1 MENIYKNLD
10 GKKLLILGAT
20 RQHSEIVKESQS
32 LGIKTYVADYYENSP
47 AKKIADKSFLVSAI
61 DVEKLV
67 SICKEENIDGI
78 FTGYNDMLLPY
89 NQEICNILNKPFCG
103 NKENINTCIDKELF
117 KKSCVKSGVSIV
129 PWISVNKENYLE
141 KIDEIELPVVV
152 KPADYSGSKGVYK
165 CFKKEDLKSNIE
177 EAFTYSKV
185 GKVLIEKL
193 MEVDKEFSVYYMIYN
208 GVAYLSAM
216 GDRYVK
222 VTDPNIAPSG
232 LGMLYPSVY
241 LDEWIENMDEH
252 IRKFISDNN
261 MKDGFVFFQGFYDN
275 GKFYIHETGYRLN
288 GGYTYGI
295 IEHFSGYN
303 QMHQLIK
310 YSLTGEMDVEL
321 LEKSNPYFDGFGM
334 IVTISLT
341 NGKISHIGGI
351 DEIEKN
357 SRLLKFNLLHAIG
370 DEINVKGTT
379 EQVLAYVLCATEN
392 KEKLDEII
400 NLIKEKLVV
409 LDENGNNMIMEII
422 NPMKLKIKEK
432 ING

>member
-1 MENIYKNLD
+1 MSYSNLKD
-10 GKKLLILGAT
+10 KKLLILGAT
-20 RQHSEIVKESQS
+20 RYQGEIVREAKK

-47 AKKIADKSFLVSAI
+47 AKKLADKSFLISVTETEQL
-61 DVEKLV
+61 EKL
-67 SICKEENIDGI
+67 CKEEEIDGI
-78 FTGYNDMLLPY
+78 FTGYSDMLTVQL
-89 NQEICNILNKPFCG
+89 QKICEKTNNYFCG

-117 KKSCVKSGVSIV
+117 KKACIKSKVPIV
-129 PWISVNKENYLE
+129 PWLCVNKENYLE
-141 KIDEIELPVVV
+141 KIKEIETPVVV
-152 KPADYSGSKGVYK
+152 KPADYGGSKGVYK
-165 CFKKEDLKSNIE
+165 CFKKEDLKSYIE

-193 MEVDKEFSVYYMIYN
+193 MEVDKEFSVYYMIYD

-232 LGMLYPSVY
+232 LGMLYPSIY
-241 LDEWIENMDEH
+241 LDEWIENMDGH
-252 IRKFISDNN
+252 IRKFISDND

-310 YSLTGEMDVEL
+310 YSLTGEMDAEL
-321 LEKSNPYFDGFGM
+321 LEKSNPHFDGFGM
-334 IVTISLT
+334 IVTISLK

-357 SRLLKFNLLHAIG
+357 SGLLKFNLLHEVG
-370 DEINVKGTT
+370 DEINVRGTT
-379 EQVLAYVLCATEN
+379 EQVLAYVLCAAEN
-392 KEKLDEII
+392 KEKLDEVI
-400 NLIKEKLVV
+400 NLMREKLIV
-409 LDENGNNMIMEII
+409 LDENGNNMIMEIVNPI
-422 NPMKLKIKEK
+422 NLKVKEK

>member
-1 MENIYKNLD
+1 MSYSNLKD
-10 GKKLLILGAT
+10 KKLLILGAT
-20 RQHSEIVKESQS
+20 RYQGEIVREAKK

-47 AKKIADKSFLVSAI
+47 AKKLADKSFLISVT
-61 DVEKLV
+61 ETEQLERL
-67 SICKEENIDGI
+67 CKEEEIDGI
-78 FTGYNDMLLPY
+78 FTGYSDMLTVQL
-89 NQEICNILNKPFCG
+89 QKICERTGNYFCG

-117 KKSCVKSGVSIV
+117 KKACIKSEVPIV
-129 PWISVNKENYLE
+129 PWLCVTKENYLE
-141 KIDEIELPVVV
+141 KIKETETPVVV
-152 KPADYSGSKGVYK
+152 KPADYGGSKGVYK
-165 CFKKEDLKSNIE
+165 CFKKEDLKSYIE

-232 LGMLYPSVY
+232 LGMLYPSIY
-241 LDEWIENMDEH
+241 LDEWIENMDGH
-252 IRKFISDNN
+252 IRKFISDNY

-310 YSLTGEMDVEL
+310 YSLTGEMDVKL
-321 LEKSNPYFDGFGM
+321 LEKSNPHFDGFGM
-334 IVTISLT
+334 IVTISLK

-357 SRLLKFNLLHAIG
+357 RELLKFNLLHQVG
-370 DEINVKGTT
+370 DEINVRGTT
-379 EQVLAYVLCATEN
+379 EQVLAYVLCAAEN
-392 KEKLDEII
+392 KEKLDEVI
-400 NLIKEKLVV
+400 NLMREKLVV
-409 LDENGNNMIMEII
+409 LDENGDNMIMEII
-422 NPMKLKIKEK
+422 DPRKLKVKEK

>member
-1 MENIYKNLD
+1 MKNIYEDLVN
-10 GKKLLILGAT
+10 KKLFVLGAT
-20 RQHSEIVKESQS
+20 RQHSEIVKEAQS

-47 AKKIADKSFLVSAI
+47 AKKLADKSFLVSAI

-67 SICKEENIDGI
+67 SICKEENIDGV

-89 NQEICNILNKPFCG
+89 NQEICSILDKPFCG
-103 NKENINTCIDKELF
+103 NRENINTCIDKELF
-117 KKSCVKSGVSIV
+117 KKACVKSGVPIV
-129 PWISVNKENYLE
+129 PWFSVNKENYLE

-165 CFKKEDLKSNIE
+165 CFKKEDLKFNIE
-177 EAFTYSKV
+177 EAFTYSKA

-241 LDEWIENMDEH
+241 LDEWIESMDGH
-252 IRKFISDNN
+252 VRKFISDND

-288 GGYTYGI
+288 GGYTYEI

-321 LEKSNPYFDGFGM
+321 LEKSNPYFDGLGM
-334 IVTISLT
+334 IVTISLK
-341 NGKISHIGGI
+341 NGKISHISGI
-351 DEIEKN
+351 EEIEKN
-357 SRLLKFNLLHAIG
+357 SGLLKFNLLHG
-370 DEINVKGTT
+370 LRDEINVRGTS
-379 EQVLAYVLCATEN
+379 EQVFAYVLCATEN
-392 KEKLDEII
+392 KEKLDEVI
-400 NLIKEKLVV
+400 NLIREKLVV
-409 LDENGNNMIMEII
+409 LDENGENMIMEII